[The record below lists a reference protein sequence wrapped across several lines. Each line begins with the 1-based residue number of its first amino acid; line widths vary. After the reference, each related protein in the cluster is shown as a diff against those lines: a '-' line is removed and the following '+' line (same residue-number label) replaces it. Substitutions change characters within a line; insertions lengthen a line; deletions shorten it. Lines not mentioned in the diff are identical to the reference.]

1 MLCITAAVPTCRA
14 AAYILNVINQPVLCR
29 ICPRPPRLKR
39 RTLLVPEGIFQTTVG
54 YSITLYDVMGI
65 SPRCGSHKAAPI
77 ASKKI
82 LWKHIQ
88 ISAVQIVKRDLHSV
102 SLCVSSK
109 DYLLLWLGG
118 SIIIPLHISWRIGC
132 HTDFRSYSYSLG
144 L

>member
-1 MLCITAAVPTCRA
+1 MPYLSPTSPAKAKSITA
-14 AAYILNVINQPVLCR
+14 
-29 ICPRPPRLKR
+29 PRGNISDRCWHN
-39 RTLLVPEGIFQTTVG
+39 
-54 YSITLYDVMGI
+54 VMGI

-88 ISAVQIVKRDLHSV
+88 ISALQIVKRDLHSV

-118 SIIIPLHISWRIGC
+118 SIIISLHISWRIGC
-132 HTDFRSYSYSLG
+132 QADFRSCSCSLG
-144 L
+144 CEFASRITNSAHRLPTKRRACPV